1 MGNTKSSFVVRKLS
15 VKENVYSRSLITE
28 LSALEKKKNGDITWA
43 FTSLLQVCFNGG
55 IVVKSG
61 R

>member
-28 LSALEKKKNGDITWA
+28 LSALEKKKMETLHGPSHHCWKFA
-43 FTSLLQVCFNGG
+43 LMVES
-55 IVVKSG
+55 
-61 R
+61 

>member
-28 LSALEKKKNGDITWA
+28 LSALEKKNGDITWA
-43 FTSLLQVCFNGG
+43 FTSLLEVCFNGG